1 VIYYWKNGEREKKK
15 KKKSFTPQG
24 LNPRRLHIS
33 QGPSGRKNRTV
44 VGSKQRLVYPF
55 HVVSRE
61 NQSDNAAEI
70 LVFLFCHTVH
80 LFGVGLLNRGVDYVR
95 ITKLSIL

>member
-1 VIYYWKNGEREKKK
+1 MVKEKKK
-15 KKKSFTPQG
+15 KQKKSFTPQG
-24 LNPRRLHIS
+24 LNLRRLHIS

-44 VGSKQRLVYPF
+44 FGSKQRLVYPF

-70 LVFLFCHTVH
+70 LVFVFCHTVH
-80 LFGVGLLNRGVDYVR
+80 LFGVGLLTSGVDYVR